1 MKKQRKSVYVWL
13 VFLLLAGL
21 LAGCSAGNADDS
33 KAQSERGTANGS
45 GSVGGAAPYNG
56 NAADEEATTA
66 SGGESG
72 GESEGAGGIAAETL
86 AGAEAFNQK
95 IIYTA
100 NLTMKVD
107 DLAAA
112 AGKLRSAI
120 TQSGG
125 YILQF
130 QDTRY
135 NGEIGSSYT
144 IKVPAAGFMP
154 FIDLVEQ
161 IEHRSFERNIGGKD
175 VSEEYVDLEARLKAK
190 QLVEARLL
198 EMMDKA
204 TKADDLLKFSD
215 QIGQVQEEIERIQGR
230 LRYLDNNVAFSTVEL
245 SMYQTDQT
253 VKQLSAAD
261 DGLGGKML
269 QALTDNTR
277 NVWEGVKLLLIFV
290 AGALP
295 VLIALAVIAAPII
308 WLRRKKA
315 KAAAALNRP
324 SAPQSQPDGESQG

>member
-1 MKKQRKSVYVWL
+1 MKKQRKAVYLWI
-13 VFLLLAGL
+13 VFLLLTGL

-33 KAQSERGTANGS
+33 KALSEQGAANGS
-45 GSVGGAAPYNG
+45 AGEAESSAQM
-56 NAADEEATTA
+56 AADEDAA
-66 SGGESG
+66 SSAGGESG
-72 GESEGAGGIAAETL
+72 GAGEGAGGGIAAETL

-100 NLTMKVD
+100 NLTMQVD
-107 DLAAA
+107 ELAAA
-112 AGKLRSAI
+112 AGKLRTAI

-154 FIDLVEQ
+154 FIDRIEQ

-204 TKADDLLKFSD
+204 AKADDLLKFSE
-215 QIGQVQEEIERIQGR
+215 QLGQVQEEIERIQGR

-245 SMYQTDQT
+245 SMYQTNQT
-253 VKQLSAAD
+253 IKQSTSAG

-269 QALTDNTR
+269 QALTDNTK
-277 NVWEGVKLLLIFV
+277 NVWEGVKLLLIFL

-295 VLIALAVIAAPII
+295 VLIALAVVAAPII
-308 WLRRKKA
+308 WLKRRKA
-315 KAAAALNRP
+315 NAAAVPNRP
-324 SAPQSQPDGESQG
+324 AAPQSPPDEDSQG